1 MAYNTNN
8 AERDFFNING
18 RVDLPYR
25 SIKVGKKLGGLLLG
39 AGIIITSGIKLVE
52 VIYTTAKQLKSRR

>member
-1 MAYNTNN
+1 MAYNNN
-8 AERDFFNING
+8 NVERDFFNING
-18 RVDLPYR
+18 RPDLPWR

-39 AGIIITSGIKLVE
+39 AGSIITSGSKLVE

>member
-1 MAYNTNN
+1 MAYNINN
-8 AERDFFNING
+8 AEKDFFNISG
-18 RVDLPYR
+18 RADLPYR

-52 VIYTTAKQLKSRR
+52 VIYTTVKQLKSRR